1 MYLIKVTLKTCYKLF
16 IFQKKI
22 LLNFLF
28 FQESWKILSYGFH
41 RNIINNIKLHDFFTL
56 MIIINVSWEA
66 NQHINMIS
74 EGSCDT
80 EDWSNASQE

>member
-16 IFQKKI
+16 IFQKNVV

-41 RNIINNIKLHDFFTL
+41 RNIINNIKLHDFFYIDDNNKCFL
-56 MIIINVSWEA
+56 RSKSA
-66 NQHINMIS
+66 Y
-74 EGSCDT
+74 
-80 EDWSNASQE
+80 